1 MAPINCVIISI
12 CCHSRALFGDRLKD
26 LGLHLAFFVEILPLL
41 FCCWSSPFLTLPS
54 QLLACNCNIS
64 IIVCFRISFFRG
76 GGGGGVGG
84 SLQQS
89 WADWTFSRL
98 KKSWI
103 LWTENLPEPH
113 AGTSQH
119 PGFLTLHPAHPKRVI
134 STGIHRTAFYSSLSF
149 LYIAPPGTLF
159 SVYTCQQIGSSQAF
173 R

>member
-76 GGGGGVGG
+76 GGGGGGG
-84 SLQQS
+84 GRESSAELGGLDVFAAEEELDS
-89 WADWTFSRL
+89 VDR
-98 KKSWI
+98 
-103 LWTENLPEPH
+103 EP
-113 AGTSQH
+113 A
-119 PGFLTLHPAHPKRVI
+119 
-134 STGIHRTAFYSSLSF
+134 
-149 LYIAPPGTLF
+149 
-159 SVYTCQQIGSSQAF
+159 
-173 R
+173 